1 MSMNPTLTPEPTL
14 SLGHGW
20 GEALCVIAFPGGVYA
35 ANQATPHG
43 PDSFDVHGLA
53 VHLDEASAQDYLTF
67 HRESLPPG
75 GEAVSKSYEAVREIA
90 VGKGLGA
97 LLLFRGAVIVDV
109 EYLK

>member
-1 MSMNPTLTPEPTL
+1 MDARTFEPTL

-20 GEALCVIAFPGGVYA
+20 GEALFVITFPGGGYA

-53 VHLDEASAQDYLTF
+53 VHQDEASAQDYLTF

-75 GEAVSKSYEAVREIA
+75 GEIVSKSYEAAREIA
-90 VGKGLGA
+90 VDEGLGA

-109 EYLK
+109 EHLY